1 MGKGQGALGASVVLG
16 AGRTGGLALAAARER
31 PDAVFLTAGLP
42 AAAFGAA
49 LGDGTASLGCAAA
62 GFLAGAG
69 LAAGWAT
76 VFSVAAFA
84 AFVAVFFT
92 AAFSAL
98 TGVALFFTA
107 AFSALAGVAVF
118 AVVFFA
124 AVLFVAALFAAAVF
138 LAGGRASLSAWE
150 AGFLDAVLAVA
161 MRFLLNL
168 A

>member
-49 LGDGTASLGCAAA
+49 LGDETASLGCAAA

-69 LAAGWAT
+69 LAADWAT

-84 AFVAVFFT
+84 AVFFT

>member
-1 MGKGQGALGASVVLG
+1 MVLG

-76 VFSVAAFA
+76 VFSVAAF
-84 AFVAVFFT
+84 VAV
-92 AAFSAL
+92 
-98 TGVALFFTA
+98 FFTA

-150 AGFLDAVLAVA
+150 AGFLDAVLAIA